1 MAAPDQEN
9 GGRQDAETG
18 RSHGVSPVVEGRAR
32 NKLGMVAGLLVILL
46 VVGFLFVSGAKNSKP
61 RPASQGPAI
70 ASSPG
75 LPPAAPAPP
84 PLPPLPADEAAAGFP
99 PPPVPGQNGTPQS
112 GEAAQSARQKEE
124 ARLHSPMLVYDDSG
138 HEEVA
143 APAKPAPQ
151 DALSTLLTTQLQNAH
166 AGASPDQQR
175 QDRSTPS
182 EGYAERTQAFGKD
195 AADKPAEATTAHRIS
210 MGNRIAEGKMLA
222 ATLETAISSDL
233 PGKLRAVVTSD
244 VWSEDGSR
252 RLIHKGSRLIG
263 EYRSGLVRGQT
274 RVFVIW
280 TRLLEPDG
288 TDVAI
293 GSPGTDDIG
302 QAGLTGTIDRHF
314 VERFGAAFLLSLIGS
329 ATTASQ
335 GGNTFVVNTSQGFG
349 QVAQES
355 LQDSINIPPLSMWTR
370 ARQCRCSW
378 GAISSSSYPP
388 HRHNDERQ
396 DSETRS
402 SGGGAPNFSLSFG
415 SVAGPP
421 GDQRGFDQPTRGGIR
436 GRRRAHGMH
445 RPARAVL
452 RTSPTPR
459 IFDRLRNPSNHQ

>member
-1 MAAPDQEN
+1 MNTPDEQRRDEEE
-9 GGRQDAETG
+9 RRA
-18 RSHGVSPVVEGRAR
+18 RGVSPVVGGRGR
-32 NKLGMVAGLLVILL
+32 NKLGMVAGVLVILL

-61 RPASQGPAI
+61 KPVPKGPAI

-84 PLPPLPADEAAAGFP
+84 PLPPLPPDEAAAGFP
-99 PPPVPGQNGTPQS
+99 PPPVPGQNGQPQA
-112 GEAAQSARQKEE
+112 GQAAESARQKEE
-124 ARLHSPMLVYDDSG
+124 ARLHSPMLIYDGSG
-138 HEEVA
+138 HDEQ
-143 APAKPAPQ
+143 PAKPAAP
-151 DALSTLLTTQLQNAH
+151 DALTSLLATQLQNAR
-166 AGASPDQQR
+166 PPEPQR

-182 EGYAERTQAFGKD
+182 EGYAERTQAFAKEASGKQ
-195 AADKPAEATTAHRIS
+195 AEVAEAHRIS
-210 MGNRIAEGKMLA
+210 MDDRIAEGKMLA

-252 RLIHKGSRLIG
+252 RLIRRSSRLIG

-280 TRLLEPDG
+280 TRLLQPDG

-302 QAGLTGTIDRHF
+302 RAGLTGTIDRHF

-335 GGNTFVVNTSQGFG
+335 GGNTFVVNTSQSFG

-355 LQDSINIPPLSMWTR
+355 LQDSINIPPTIYVDQGAAVQVFV
-370 ARQCRCSW
+370 AR
-378 GAISSSSYPP
+378 
-388 HRHNDERQ
+388 D
-396 DSETRS
+396 
-402 SGGGAPNFSLSFG
+402 L
-415 SVAGPP
+415 V
-421 GDQRGFDQPTRGGIR
+421 FDL
-436 GRRRAHGMH
+436 
-445 RPARAVL
+445 PAATAR
-452 RTSPTPR
+452 
-459 IFDRLRNPSNHQ
+459 

>member
-1 MAAPDQEN
+1 VAAPDQEN
-9 GGRQDAETG
+9 GERQDAETG

-46 VVGFLFVSGAKNSKP
+46 VVGFLFVSGAKNSKS
-61 RPASQGPAI
+61 RPAARAPAI

-84 PLPPLPADEAAAGFP
+84 PLPPLPPDEAAAGFP
-99 PPPVPGQNGTPQS
+99 PPPVPGQNGTMQS
-112 GEAAQSARQKEE
+112 GEAVESARQKEE

-138 HEEVA
+138 HEEPP
-143 APAKPAPQ
+143 APAKPGPP
-151 DALSTLLTTQLQNAH
+151 DALTTLLTTQLQRGA
-166 AGASPDQQR
+166 ASPEQQR

-182 EGYAERTQAFGKD
+182 EGYAERTQTFAKT
-195 AADKPAEATTAHRIS
+195 ASDKQSEVATARRIS
-210 MGNRIAEGKMLA
+210 MDNRIAEGKILA
-222 ATLETAISSDL
+222 ATLETAINSDL

-252 RLIHKGSRLIG
+252 RLIRKGSRLIG
-263 EYRSGLVRGQT
+263 EYRAGLVRGQT
-274 RVFVIW
+274 RAFVIW

-288 TDVAI
+288 TDVAV

-355 LQDSINIPPLSMWTR
+355 LQDSINIPPTIYVD
-370 ARQCRCSW
+370 Q
-378 GAISSSSYPP
+378 GA
-388 HRHNDERQ
+388 
-396 DSETRS
+396 
-402 SGGGAPNFSLSFG
+402 
-415 SVAGPP
+415 
-421 GDQRGFDQPTRGGIR
+421 
-436 GRRRAHGMH
+436 
-445 RPARAVL
+445 AVQVFVSRDL
-452 RTSPTPR
+452 V
-459 IFDRLRNPSNHQ
+459 FDRQLAAVAR